1 MSELEVKKILI
12 PVDFSDTSRKAFYI
26 GLKMAKMFDAD
37 TYVLHVN
44 EPLNT
49 FDSGFE
55 AVEDTAGKVQRLE
68 DGVKRR
74 INELFEKGGIDQV
87 DRRRVFTEIQG
98 GKPHV
103 VIVQFAKDKGIDLI
117 VMGTHGHTGLKAA
130 LIGSQSE
137 RVVRRAP
144 CHVFVVKAED
154 EG

>member
-1 MSELEVKKILI
+1 MSQFDVKKILV

-37 TYVLHVN
+37 TVVLHVN
-44 EPLNT
+44 EPLTT
-49 FDSGFE
+49 FDSGYD
-55 AVEDTAGKVQRLE
+55 AVEETAGKVQRLE
-68 DGVKRR
+68 EGVRRR
-74 INELFEKGGIDQV
+74 IDELFDKGGIGEV
-87 DRRRVFTEIQG
+87 DRRRVTTEIIG

-103 VIVQFAKDKGIDLI
+103 VIVEYARDKNVDLI

-144 CHVFVVKAED
+144 CHVFVVKAD
-154 EG
+154 DAG